1 MATPPETRGPT
12 PDTREGHQAF
22 AQTVLDAERD
32 AIGRIRLDA
41 EFDRAVELVRGLP
54 GALVVSG
61 LGKSGLIG
69 QKLTATFAST
79 GTPSHFLHPVEA
91 MHGDLGKVR
100 RGDAVLLLSFGGGTE
115 EVVTLAM
122 LLKQDNI
129 PMIALVGKPGS
140 ELGRLCDV
148 TLTVGDITE
157 ACPHNLA
164 PTASTTA
171 TMALGDALALS
182 VMRARNFS
190 ATDFRKYHPGGGLGK
205 QMMPVT
211 QAMRFKCSAP
221 GNAPGSTP
229 GTDGGNLRTI
239 AQGTAMSE
247 AYASAEQAAKDS
259 GLRRPGALLVV
270 DDAGKLAGFVTDG
283 DLRSA
288 LIKQGP
294 GVWTSPIDTIMTR
307 NPTTLPDDALVRDAV
322 HIVREHRFDEIP
334 VVAADGKPVGLIDVQ
349 DLAALKVIEG

>member
-1 MATPPETRGPT
+1 MPNKSEIRHPKSAI
-12 PDTREGHQAF
+12 DF

-32 AIGRIRLDA
+32 AIGLIRLDA
-41 EFDRAVELVRGLP
+41 QFDRAVDLVRGLP
-54 GALVVSG
+54 GSLVVSG

-69 QKLTATFAST
+69 QKLSATFAST

-122 LLKQDNI
+122 LLKQDGI
-129 PMIALVGKPGS
+129 KTIALVGKPGS

-148 TLTVGDITE
+148 TLTVGDVTE

-190 ATDFRKYHPGGGLGK
+190 ASDFKKYHPGGGLGK

-211 QAMRFKCSAP
+211 QAMRFRCAGP
-221 GNAPGSTP
+221 EGNG
-229 GTDGGNLRTI
+229 GGNLRPI
-239 AQGTAMSE
+239 LQGTAMKD
-247 AYASAEQAAKDS
+247 AYALAERAAKDS

-270 DDAGKLAGFVTDG
+270 DEAGKLAGFVTDG
-283 DLRSA
+283 DLRTA
-288 LIKQGP
+288 LIRQGP
-294 GVWTSPIDTIMTR
+294 DVWESPIDSIMTK
-307 NPTTLPDDALVRDAV
+307 NPTTLPHDALVRDAV

-334 VVAADGKPVGLIDVQ
+334 VVGEDGKPVGLIDVQ

>member
-1 MATPPETRGPT
+1 MTTPPETST
-12 PDTREGHQAF
+12 SHAAF
-22 AQTVLDAERD
+22 AQSVLDAERD
-32 AIGRIRLDA
+32 AIGLIRLDDG
-41 EFDRAVELVRGLP
+41 FDRAVELIRGLP

-91 MHGDLGKVR
+91 MHGDLGRVR

-115 EVVTLAM
+115 EVLTLAM

-129 PMIALVGKPGS
+129 PMIAMVGKPGS
-140 ELGRLCDV
+140 ELGRLCDI
-148 TLTVGDITE
+148 TLSVGDITE

-182 VMRARNFS
+182 VMRARDFS
-190 ATDFRKYHPGGGLGK
+190 ASDFKKYHPGGGLGK

-211 QAMRFKCSAP
+211 QAMRFKCSE
-221 GNAPGSTP
+221 
-229 GTDGGNLRTI
+229 NLRTI
-239 AQGTAMSE
+239 AQGTAMSD
-247 AYASAEQAAKDS
+247 AYAQAEQAAKDS

-270 DDAGKLAGFVTDG
+270 DNAGRLVGFVTDG

-294 GVWTSPIDTIMTR
+294 GVWTSSIDTIMTR
-307 NPTTLPDDALVRDAV
+307 SPTTLPDDALVRDAV

-334 VVAADGKPVGLIDVQ
+334 VVADDGRPVGLIDVQ